1 MTRRDSKFVSVYNAA
16 VDTIKFHQRHPL
28 PNAPVKGHVALSRHT
43 PLRRASQSHVWQPSH
58 LRGVPDTI
66 SSHHREAPKR
76 HNSSGCRDI
85 ACRRKAGAQPAP
97 STYTLPSTSHLAC
110 RCRSLRESN
119 GGGTP
124 GRPCQT
130 DSVEPATEAKGMPA

>member
-66 SSHHREAPKR
+66 SSHHLEAPKHHHQDGSCLVRIGSDSDNR
-76 HNSSGCRDI
+76 HTEVARKRCKYICFDEAFLKNLERMQWDRNNSF
-85 ACRRKAGAQPAP
+85 
-97 STYTLPSTSHLAC
+97 
-110 RCRSLRESN
+110 
-119 GGGTP
+119 
-124 GRPCQT
+124 
-130 DSVEPATEAKGMPA
+130 VELIPIVLCTGIQ